1 MAHEISETKFVNG
14 KWRNYATSKK
24 TKNRKRPLRT
34 GGRHTFVSEREAVHA
49 AKLDLLDLIMVT
61 VVTLYGNQVK
71 KKNLL

>member
-34 GGRHTFVSEREAVHA
+34 GGRHTFVSEIELS
-49 AKLDLLDLIMVT
+49 KIL
-61 VVTLYGNQVK
+61 
-71 KKNLL
+71 NL